1 MNQQFKNK
9 FRNIK
14 SPYIL
19 ILVGHPLSGKGTF
32 CKYFTEN
39 IDDNITIISRD
50 DIVMSLHGD
59 DNYSTA
65 FKTVDQ
71 KKVDK
76 ILINTIEKSAA
87 NEHNVIIDMTNM
99 SRKRRV
105 YNLSFY
111 GENYYKIAIVFPIL
125 SEVEYDKR
133 NKKRHKEEN
142 KSIANHI
149 VRNMINSYQPVDKNE
164 GFDKIISIN

>member
-1 MNQQFKNK
+1 MIQKIKNLLSK
-9 FRNIK
+9 IEE
-14 SPYIL
+14 PYVIL
-19 ILVGHPLSGKGTF
+19 MVGHPLTGKSTLIKKLEEF
-32 CKYFTEN
+32 ADFEV
-39 IDDNITIISRD
+39 ISRD
-50 DIVMSLHGD
+50 DIVMSLHDD
-59 DNYSTA
+59 DNYSKA

-76 ILINTIEKSAA
+76 ILIDTIEKSAV

-133 NKKRHKEEN
+133 NKKRLKEEN